1 MSRIFAKPLCA
12 RDRRR
17 SRKKSLNL
25 GLKKLAKDPV
35 YIPGIYNY
43 FIHQLINQRD
53 LQTIGNAVSYIDKIT
68 KESILTLP
76 VGTSIFSGIATPMPL
91 KLKIEE
97 PPDKQKPDS
106 HTLQFEKVS
115 GE

>member
-1 MSRIFAKPLCA
+1 MEK
-12 RDRRR
+12 DY
-17 SRKKSLNL
+17 
-25 GLKKLAKDPV
+25 LKKLAKDPV

-68 KESILTLP
+68 EESIPTLP
-76 VGTSIFSGIATPMPL
+76 IVTCIFATPMPL
-91 KLKIEE
+91 KIKIE
-97 PPDKQKPDS
+97 PLPDKQKPDS